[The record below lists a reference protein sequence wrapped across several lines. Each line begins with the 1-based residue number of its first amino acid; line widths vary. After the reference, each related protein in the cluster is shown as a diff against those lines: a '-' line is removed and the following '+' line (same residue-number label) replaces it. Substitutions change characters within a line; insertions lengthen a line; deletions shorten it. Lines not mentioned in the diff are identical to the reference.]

1 MIHVSVCQPSSYVG
15 VNNAVAS
22 LHNKTHA
29 LLFLRGSHPEVLLPL
44 PLGFWKLPLVT
55 LHKYP
60 GRSSPPFWSVC
71 HRDPNTVNDL
81 NQRAATPIF
90 WRSEDLLDGR
100 TVGFPSP
107 PSFRLRQ
114 KEAQWPPAVRGLAS
128 CWAGRGVSFELRL
141 LFLFGRSL
149 LSSCWLGTLQGLSRE
164 PSTEAAGAG
173 GTPPS
178 VASSESPEKL
188 GGTAVY
194 CSNRCFSLFF
204 F

>member
-107 PSFRLRQ
+107 PTFRLRQ
-114 KEAQWPPAVRGLAS
+114 KETQWPPAVRGLAS